1 MSGNA
6 KNDKTKQSV
15 KKPFVTGN
23 AVDENTV
30 KNSLL
35 FFGGLIVVFF
45 VSFLVCAMTN
55 STGTVMR
62 LIINPAVI
70 ILVITIFFNRGSVH
84 GAEAVARGEILWQ
97 KQEKGQ
103 SFSESEKKICYH
115 PAKAFIIGIAGTI
128 PFIVVAVIL
137 ALNTQVQTTTA
148 GTLPGWMQ
156 AYMRRDEVAAPL
168 VSYLESAGMG
178 LTDILRM
185 IVRLAVMPFVSLVGA
200 DNYQAVYW
208 VEKLSPLI
216 LLIPGCAYGIGY
228 LSGPALRSKVHT
240 AISESNKKRI
250 RREKKE
256 RRRRAGIL
264 TAKPK
269 EPEKLN

>member
-1 MSGNA
+1 MNNSQKG
-6 KNDKTKQSV
+6 KKDKCV
-15 KKPFVTGN
+15 RKPYLTGN

-35 FFGGLIVVFF
+35 FFGGLVIVFF
-45 VSFLVCAMTN
+45 VSFVICAMTN
-55 STGTVMR
+55 SSGNILR
-62 LIINPAVI
+62 LIVNPAVI
-70 ILVITIFFNRGSVH
+70 ILVLTVFFNRGSVH

-115 PAKAFIIGIAGTI
+115 PMKAFIIGIAGTI
-128 PFIVVAVIL
+128 PFVIIAVIL
-137 ALNTQVQTTTA
+137 TLNTRIQTTTA

-168 VSYLESAGMG
+168 VAYTESAGMG
-178 LTDILRM
+178 LTDILRI

-200 DNYQAVYW
+200 DNYAAVYW
-208 VEKLSPLI
+208 VEVLSPLI
-216 LLIPGCAYGIGY
+216 LLIPGCTYGIGY
-228 LSGPALRSKVHT
+228 LFGPSLRSRVHT
-240 AISESNKKRI
+240 AISENNRRRI

-256 RRRRAGIL
+256 RRRRAGGIIS
-264 TAKPK
+264 AKPK